1 MTLLEQIINDRYDEK
16 QCSEGGDP
24 AIELARRQSWN
35 AASKHIEGLVRRSS
49 GSASTSSA
57 MPMCMRGCGRL
68 CWRQPR

>member
-35 AASKHIEGLVRRSS
+35 AASKHIEGLVRMHMGIAELVEAEPLDLRLRS
-49 GSASTSSA
+49 ALLEA
-57 MPMCMRGCGRL
+57 A
-68 CWRQPR
+68 